1 MPTFDLVQPTPIF
14 GRMQCIEHISSV
26 FYKHNVF
33 KIDNIVAFVYKYLM
47 NIEALYRHI
56 GSTIKLKRKQLGLTQ
71 EQLANRMATSRASL
85 ANIETGRQNVLV
97 HQLYSFA
104 EKLDLKIEDLLPPV
118 IAIESDSL
126 PINFPLPKDLSR
138 IQREQI
144 TRLLND
150 TPVVATP
157 LMERRK

>member
-1 MPTFDLVQPTPIF
+1 
-14 GRMQCIEHISSV
+14 MQCFEHGKNVLYTHIV
-26 FYKHNVF
+26 FN
-33 KIDNIVAFVYKYLM
+33 IDNLVAFVYKYLM

-56 GSTIKLKRKQLGLTQ
+56 GSTIKLKRKQLGMTQ
-71 EQLANRMATSRASL
+71 AQLANRMAISRASL

-118 IAIESDSL
+118 VSSESDF
-126 PINFPLPKDLSR
+126 PPPNFPLPKDLSR
-138 IQREQI
+138 VQREQI

-150 TPVVATP
+150 TSVAVTP
-157 LMERRK
+157 SIERRK